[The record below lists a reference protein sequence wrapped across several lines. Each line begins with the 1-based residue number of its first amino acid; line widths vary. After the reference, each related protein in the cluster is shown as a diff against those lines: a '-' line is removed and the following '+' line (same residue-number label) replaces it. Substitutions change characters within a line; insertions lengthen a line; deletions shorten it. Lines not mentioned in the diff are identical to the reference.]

1 MLASFS
7 FPHVGKLLV
16 DATPEPLSVM
26 VAGELVAVLTT
37 KTLPVTLPETA
48 GANVTFMV
56 VEAPGLRMSPIEMP
70 LTLKPAPE
78 RVTLEMLTM
87 EPPELVSVTDCV
99 LLLPTFTFP
108 KARLEAL
115 ELSWPGDVT
124 VRVAALLVTLA
135 TELLTTTVNCA
146 PLSELVVAGVV

>member
-1 MLASFS
+1 MVSFS
-7 FPHVGKLLV
+7 FPQVGKLLV
-16 DATPEPLSVM
+16 DAIPAPLSVM
-26 VAGELVAVLTT
+26 VVGELVAVLTT
-37 KTLPVTLPETA
+37 KTLPVTLPEAA

-78 RVTLEMLTM
+78 RVTLEMLTT

-108 KARLEAL
+108 KLRLETL
-115 ELSWPGDVT
+115 GLS
-124 VRVAALLVTLA
+124 
-135 TELLTTTVNCA
+135 
-146 PLSELVVAGVV
+146 